1 MSDILLYLGS
11 AMIAVWGAMHIVK
24 TRGIVAGFGPFSEDN
39 RLVLTMEWILEG
51 VTLCFIAALVTAVT
65 VVAGSGDPVA
75 TLVYRA
81 SGVMMLVMAAVSL
94 FTGARASPLPYKLC
108 PPIFTSVAVLYLVA
122 SFLPS

>member
-1 MSDILLYLGS
+1 MRDILLYTGS
-11 AMIAVWGAMHIVK
+11 TGIAFWGVMHIVK
-24 TRGIVAGFGPFSEDN
+24 TRAVLAGFEPLSHDN

-51 VTLCFIAALVTAVT
+51 VTLCFVAALVAAVT
-65 VVAGSGDPVA
+65 LLAGSANSVA

-81 SGVMMLVMAAVSL
+81 SALMMIVMAGVSL

-122 SFLPS
+122 SMLRS